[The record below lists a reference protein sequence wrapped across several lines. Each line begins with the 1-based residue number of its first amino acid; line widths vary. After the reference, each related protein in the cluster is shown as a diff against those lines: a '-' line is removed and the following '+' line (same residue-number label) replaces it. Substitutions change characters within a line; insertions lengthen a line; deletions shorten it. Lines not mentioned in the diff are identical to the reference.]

1 MTKNEKPMFIRELH
15 IMFRSKAK
23 ADATQSY
30 FGDDAPVTVIPEA
43 PAVVVVGQVPE
54 QKAVP
59 RI

>member
-30 FGDDAPVTVIPEA
+30 FGDDAPVTVIP
-43 PAVVVVGQVPE
+43 PVTVIRNS
-54 QKAVP
+54 
-59 RI
+59 RILILGG